1 LPGRIVQASHYL
13 SVVSKVSPHPVVESI
28 VRKEGK
34 YMNLVKRL
42 IKEEEGQGMI
52 EYVLIV
58 ALISIVAIIIIRTVG
73 NQVENIWTN
82 TENALT
88 PTS

>member
-1 LPGRIVQASHYL
+1 
-13 SVVSKVSPHPVVESI
+13 
-28 VRKEGK
+28 
-34 YMNLVKRL
+34 MNLVKRL

-58 ALISIVAIIIIRTVG
+58 AFISIIAIAAIMVVG
-73 NQVENIWTN
+73 GKVGDTWKK

-88 PTS
+88 NGTL

>member
-1 LPGRIVQASHYL
+1 
-13 SVVSKVSPHPVVESI
+13 
-28 VRKEGK
+28 
-34 YMNLVKRL
+34 MNLVKRL

-58 ALISIVAIIIIRTVG
+58 ALISIVAIAIIRTVG
-73 NQVENIWTN
+73 GKVENIWNN

-88 PTS
+88 T

>member
-1 LPGRIVQASHYL
+1 
-13 SVVSKVSPHPVVESI
+13 VVESF
-28 VRKEGK
+28 VKKEGK

-58 ALISIVAIIIIRTVG
+58 ALISIAAILVMGYVSGSINGVWEEVNSTLDD
-73 NQVENIWTN
+73 T
-82 TENALT
+82 T
-88 PTS
+88 P